1 MQNILNWTLGN
12 PAFVL
17 YVIAILAII
26 IRLWGRQQTGEV
38 RPRVDISLAYM
49 LLIAVG
55 FNGLYNFVMHAFYGS
70 TIAAF
75 MGWAQSPFQAE
86 VAMANLA
93 LGVLGCLAFRADYGF
108 RLATVIAIVIFEV
121 GAALVQFIHYYPQI
135 NQLPA
140 NIGSVVCA
148 NLLISFTVLL
158 LTYRYRKLMHV
169 HALEKDRYI

>member
-1 MQNILNWTLGN
+1 MQNILNWTIGN

-17 YVIAILAII
+17 YIIAILAII
-26 IRLWGRQQTGEV
+26 IRLWGRQQTGEI

-75 MGWAQSPFQAE
+75 MGWPQSPFQAE

-93 LGVLGCLAFRADYGF
+93 IGVLGCLAFKADYGF
-108 RLATVIAIVIFEV
+108 RLATVLTVVIYQV
-121 GAALVQFIHYYPQI
+121 GSALIQFVHYYPQI
-135 NQLPA
+135 NSLPT
-140 NIGSVVCA
+140 NISSVVCA

-158 LTYRYRKLMHV
+158 LTYRYRRLMHV
-169 HALEKDRYI
+169 HALEKDHYI